1 MTNLRPALAAT
12 LAAATLLFSPVSQA
26 QMSGQNWYAG
36 AGIGQSKAKDAC
48 TGAAAL
54 GVACDDT
61 DTATKIFGG
70 YQFNKNFAVE
80 VGYADLG
87 KATASVPGVS
97 GEWKATT
104 WDILAVGILPI
115 NQQFSVLGKIGMAS
129 WSLDASLTALGVG
142 SATQSASG
150 TDVTYAVGVQYDF
163 NDKVGLRAEWQTY
176 SNVGDENTT
185 GQSDVSVIGASVL
198 FRF

>member
-1 MTNLRPALAAT
+1 
-12 LAAATLLFSPVSQA
+12 
-26 QMSGQNWYAG
+26 
-36 AGIGQSKAKDAC
+36 AC

-54 GVACDDT
+54 GIACDDT

-70 YQFNKNFAVE
+70 YQFNKNLAVE

-87 KATASVPGVS
+87 KATASIPGVS
-97 GEWKATT
+97 AEWKTTT

-176 SNVGDENTT
+176 SNIGDENTT
-185 GQSDVSVIGASVL
+185 GQSDVDVIGASVL